1 MVNKFIQAIRN
12 HWRDYLLLFGIA
24 AVIVAL
30 DQITKVVVRNNLTF
44 GEIWVPWRWLAPYA
58 RIVNIQNSGAAF
70 GSFQSLGDVF
80 AVLAVIVAGAIVYY
94 FPQVP
99 REDKLLRIALA
110 LQFSGAI
117 GNLIDR
123 INQGWVTDFVSLGP
137 FPVFNVADLCIT
149 TGVILLILSIWLKE
163 RNKPAVS
170 SQAAETSA
178 ETGADPRPK
187 EPMGE

>member
-1 MVNKFIQAIRN
+1 MANKFTQTIRN

-24 AVIVAL
+24 AVIVVL

-44 GEIWVPWRWLAPYA
+44 GEIWVPWHWLAPYA

-70 GSFQSLGDVF
+70 GSFQNLGDVF
-80 AVLAVIVAGAIVYY
+80 AILAVIVAGAIVYY

-123 INQGWVTDFVSLGP
+123 IHQGWVTDFVSLGP

-170 SQAAETSA
+170 SQTSETSS
-178 ETGADPRPK
+178 ETGVDPCPK